1 MVDLFNKLPGFQ
13 KAPAGLERKILRL
26 LPKVLLVGT
35 TVMALPSL
43 IVRVWS
49 MSDAPFL
56 VAKLIKTVD
65 IYTFSLLAT
74 FWTALFTFAI
84 GALTIMVMKGP
95 AYVADA
101 YPLIDSDAPRPIE
114 KSTKLDV
121 NPLNVTERS
130 H

>member
-1 MVDLFNKLPGFQ
+1 MVDLFTKLPGFQ

-35 TVMALPSL
+35 TVIALPSL
-43 IVRVWS
+43 VVRVWS
-49 MSDAPFL
+49 MSDAPYL
-56 VAKLIKTVD
+56 VAKLLKTVD

-84 GALTIMVMKGP
+84 GALTVMVMKGP

-101 YPLIDSDAPRPIE
+101 YPLIDSDAPRPLE
-114 KSTKLDV
+114 KLTEFDV

-130 H
+130 R

>member
-1 MVDLFNKLPGFQ
+1 MVDLFTKLPGFQ

-35 TVMALPSL
+35 IVIALPSL
-43 IVRVWS
+43 VVRVWS
-49 MSDAPFL
+49 MSDAPYL
-56 VAKLIKTVD
+56 VAKLLKTVD

-84 GALTIMVMKGP
+84 GALTVMVMKGP

-101 YPLIDSDAPRPIE
+101 YPLIDSDAPRPLE
-114 KSTKLDV
+114 KLTEFDV

-130 H
+130 R

>member
-1 MVDLFNKLPGFQ
+1 MVDLFTKLPDFQ
-13 KAPAGLERKILRL
+13 KAPAGLERKIVRL

-35 TVMALPSL
+35 TGIALPSL

-49 MSDAPFL
+49 VSDAPYL

-74 FWTALFTFAI
+74 LWTALFTFAI
-84 GALTIMVMKGP
+84 GALTVIVMKGP

-101 YPLIDSDAPRPIE
+101 YPLIDSNAPRPLE
-114 KSTKLDV
+114 KLTELEV

-130 H
+130 R

>member
-1 MVDLFNKLPGFQ
+1 MVDLFTKLPNFQ

-35 TVMALPSL
+35 TVIALPSL

-49 MSDAPFL
+49 VSDAPYL

-84 GALTIMVMKGP
+84 GALTVMVMKGP

-101 YPLIDSDAPRPIE
+101 YPLIDSDAPRPLE
-114 KSTKLDV
+114 KLTELDE
-121 NPLNVTERS
+121 NLLNITERS
-130 H
+130 R

>member
-1 MVDLFNKLPGFQ
+1 MVDLFTKLPNFQ

-35 TVMALPSL
+35 TVIALPSL

-84 GALTIMVMKGP
+84 GALTVMVMKGP

-101 YPLIDSDAPRPIE
+101 YPLIDSDAPRPLE
-114 KSTKLDV
+114 KLTELDE
-121 NPLNVTERS
+121 NLLNVTERS
-130 H
+130 R

>member
-1 MVDLFNKLPGFQ
+1 MVDLFTKLPGFQ
-13 KAPAGLERKILRL
+13 KAPPGLERKILRL

-35 TVMALPSL
+35 TVIALPSL
-43 IVRVWS
+43 ILRVGS
-49 MSDAPFL
+49 MSDAPYL

-74 FWTALFTFAI
+74 LWTALFTFAI
-84 GALTIMVMKGP
+84 GALTVMIMKGP

-101 YPLIDSDAPRPIE
+101 YPLIDSDAPRPLE
-114 KSTKLDV
+114 KLTELDV

-130 H
+130 R

>member
-1 MVDLFNKLPGFQ
+1 MVDLFTKLPNFQ

-35 TVMALPSL
+35 TVIALPSL

-49 MSDAPFL
+49 VSDAPYL

-84 GALTIMVMKGP
+84 GALTVMVMKGP

-101 YPLIDSDAPRPIE
+101 YPLIDSDAPRPLE
-114 KSTKLDV
+114 KLTELDE
-121 NPLNVTERS
+121 NLLNVTERS
-130 H
+130 R

>member
-1 MVDLFNKLPGFQ
+1 MVDLFTKLPDFQ

-35 TVMALPSL
+35 TVIALPSL

-49 MSDAPFL
+49 VSDAPYL

-84 GALTIMVMKGP
+84 GALTVMVMKGP

-101 YPLIDSDAPRPIE
+101 YPLIDSDAPRPLE
-114 KSTKLDV
+114 KLTELDE
-121 NPLNVTERS
+121 NLLNLTERS
-130 H
+130 R

>member
-1 MVDLFNKLPGFQ
+1 MVDLFTKLPDFQ

-35 TVMALPSL
+35 TVIALPSL

-49 MSDAPFL
+49 VSDAPYL

-84 GALTIMVMKGP
+84 GALTVMVMKGP

-101 YPLIDSDAPRPIE
+101 YPLIDSDAPRPLE
-114 KSTKLDV
+114 KLTELDE
-121 NPLNVTERS
+121 NLLNITERS
-130 H
+130 R